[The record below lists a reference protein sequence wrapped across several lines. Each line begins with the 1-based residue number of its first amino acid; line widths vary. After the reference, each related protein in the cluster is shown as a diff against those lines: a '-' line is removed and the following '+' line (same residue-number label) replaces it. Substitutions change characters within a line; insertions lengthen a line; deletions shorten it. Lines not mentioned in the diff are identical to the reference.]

1 MILTVATL
9 IRKISFKSTL
19 VDVAQNRT
27 FGLSQNVPI
36 LFIVVTKRGILK
48 WIKNTCY
55 VAKNI

>member
-9 IRKISFKSTL
+9 IRKIAFKLTL

-27 FGLSQNVPI
+27 FGL
-36 LFIVVTKRGILK
+36 VTKRGILK
-48 WIKNTCY
+48 RIKDICY